1 VNAGRAGGMPSA
13 NRKIKIRI
21 SHPYTLRLSD
31 SGALHW
37 HGDHGDRADAQ
48 VPQRVRHDS
57 GIAQPYQCDTSGPG
71 QRRRKRSL
79 RIPRVIRFSLIRDLY
94 GPEQGYIEALDLR
107 NSHLGRCVP
116 SVARRLDSK
125 LKTDIRVRLAADHP
139 DDAPTPESRRMR
151 VAIPDLAPA
160 YDRQSALVPH
170 PAQALFQA
178 TSSTYRCDAAFTDCT
193 LGKEI
198 ATGWPFGRG
207 RKHTP

>member
-1 VNAGRAGGMPSA
+1 MPSA

-48 VPQRVRHDS
+48 VPQRVRHDT

-94 GPEQGYIEALDLR
+94 GPGQGYIEALDLR

-116 SVARRLDSK
+116 SVCTQTRQQTEELIFEFAWQRIILMMLQRQN
-125 LKTDIRVRLAADHP
+125 RVGCVSQYPIWLP
-139 DDAPTPESRRMR
+139 PTI
-151 VAIPDLAPA
+151 VN
-160 YDRQSALVPH
+160 Q
-170 PAQALFQA
+170 F
-178 TSSTYRCDAAFTDCT
+178 
-193 LGKEI
+193 
-198 ATGWPFGRG
+198 
-207 RKHTP
+207 